1 MKGRRLYMKN
11 LIGELKVMKELSIK
25 PNYSDLQRKY
35 NVDRHT
41 IKKIYENGGIIE
53 RKRRKTGSKWDP
65 YKEEI
70 EQIMNKGGVS
80 KMAAYRY
87 FEYKYQELPGNYNS
101 FKSYTYQNGIKF
113 TKTEK
118 AHVLYENEPGDILQ
132 FDWKED
138 LQIRLSNG
146 QIIKFNVFSSTL
158 AYSREHVYILSFNK
172 GLDDFIRCF
181 IQSFYRLGGTT
192 RRALTDNMTA
202 IVSIKGNKRNVNN
215 RVIQL
220 MKDLNI
226 ELKLAKIR
234 TPETKGKVE
243 NSNKFMKWL
252 KPYDGKLNSVDELIN
267 VIENVITK
275 QANSQVNQGTG
286 LPPATLFA
294 KEKEYLNP
302 ITNHN
307 LMNEYLE
314 DHSRQ
319 QVPSTL
325 LIYHKGNRYSVPKK
339 YIGKI
344 VDIYQIGNEIY
355 IYYNSILLAIHT
367 ITQNKINYDAN
378 HYKDALKDNV
388 KDKNDI
394 EKMAIDNLNRLSKLG
409 GKL

>member
-1 MKGRRLYMKN
+1 MSIDFFSLIFIINLELFLYEPICVNTSFKLFN
-11 LIGELKVMKELSIK
+11 ALVQLQ
-25 PNYSDLQRKY
+25 DLL
-35 NVDRHT
+35 
-41 IKKIYENGGIIE
+41 
-53 RKRRKTGSKWDP
+53 
-65 YKEEI
+65 I
-70 EQIMNKGGVS
+70 EQ
-80 KMAAYRY
+80 
-87 FEYKYQELPGNYNS
+87 
-101 FKSYTYQNGIKF
+101 FKCNFLFF
-113 TKTEK
+113 TS
-118 AHVLYENEPGDILQ
+118 
-132 FDWKED
+132 ED

-158 AYSREHVYILSFNK
+158 AYSREHVYIFSFNK

>member
-101 FKSYTYQNGIKF
+101 FKSYTYQNGIKS

-158 AYSREHVYILSFNK
+158 AYSREHVYIFSFNK

-344 VDIYQIGNEIY
+344 VDIYHIGNEIY
-355 IYYNSILLAIHT
+355 IYFNSILLAIHT